1 MNAEDLNINTHL
13 SHIIFITGGTKSG
26 KSEFAEHLA
35 KEVKDISYVALSK
48 NNIDDKEWQEK
59 ISLHQKRR
67 PKDWKLIETTDL
79 LNTLSTEDGPLLID
93 SIGGFVM
100 ESIDKENTE
109 WLMMMN
115 SLICL
120 LKKRRSL
127 TFIVGEQVGWGL
139 VSEYKIGNIYIERI
153 GQLQRRITK
162 ISTDNWLAINGRA
175 IKIDEI
181 SIEIPLKNGSRSF

>member
-1 MNAEDLNINTHL
+1 MNSKNLGIRDYL
-13 SHIIFITGGTKSG
+13 SNIIFITGGTKSG

-35 KEVKDISYVALSK
+35 KEVKGLSYVALSE
-48 NNIDDKEWQEK
+48 NNIDDEEWQKK
-59 ISLHQKRR
+59 INLHQKRR

-79 LNTLSTEDGPLLID
+79 LNTLSKEDGPLLID

-100 ESIDKENTE
+100 ESIDKKTTE
-109 WLMMMN
+109 WLVMMN
-115 SLICL
+115 SLITL

-139 VSEYKIGNIYIERI
+139 VSEYKIGNSYIERI
-153 GQLQRRITK
+153 GELQRRITK
-162 ISTDNWLAINGRA
+162 ISKDNWLAINGRA

-181 SIEIPLKNGSRSF
+181 SLEIPT

>member
-1 MNAEDLNINTHL
+1 MNAKDLSIKDYISN
-13 SHIIFITGGTKSG
+13 IIFVTGGTKSG
-26 KSEFAEHLA
+26 KSELAEHLA
-35 KEVKDISYVALSK
+35 KEVKKLSYVALSE

-59 ISLHQKRR
+59 INLHQKRR
-67 PKDWKLIETTDL
+67 PKAWKLIETTDL
-79 LNTLSTEDGPLLID
+79 FNTLSNEDGPLLID

-109 WLMMMN
+109 WLMRMN
-115 SLICL
+115 SLISL

-139 VSEYKIGNIYIERI
+139 VSEYKIGNRYIERI
-153 GQLQRRITK
+153 GQLQRKITK
-162 ISTDNWLAINGRA
+162 ISKDNWLAINGRA

-181 SIEIPLKNGSRSF
+181 SLEIPT

>member
-1 MNAEDLNINTHL
+1 MNAKDSSFKDHI

-35 KEVKDISYVALSK
+35 KEVKKLSYVALSE

-59 ISLHQKRR
+59 ITLHRKRR
-67 PKDWKLIETTDL
+67 PKNWKLIETTDL
-79 LNTLSTEDGPLLID
+79 LNTLRKEDGPLLID

-100 ESIDKENTE
+100 ESIEKEHDE
-109 WLMMMN
+109 WSTKMH
-115 SLICL
+115 SLIRL
-120 LKKRRSL
+120 LMKRKNI
-127 TFIVGEQVGWGL
+127 TFIVGEQVGWSL

-153 GQLQRRITK
+153 GELQRMITK
-162 ISTDNWLAINGRA
+162 ISQDNWLAINGRA

-181 SIEIPLKNGSRSF
+181 SLEIPT